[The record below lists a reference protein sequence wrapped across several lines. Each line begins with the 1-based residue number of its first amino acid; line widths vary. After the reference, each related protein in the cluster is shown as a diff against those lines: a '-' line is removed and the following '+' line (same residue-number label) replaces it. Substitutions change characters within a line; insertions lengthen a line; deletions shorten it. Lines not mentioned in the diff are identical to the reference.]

1 MGALKGSISYSKHY
15 VRGAL
20 PDDFRDPFVERIR
33 LRAFQ
38 PLGPA
43 EDEPHVGW
51 CSIENPLDCE
61 LDHGKVFFN
70 AYLNLGLRVDCWQIP
85 GPLFK
90 AHFAEAER
98 DLLARRGRDKLGKR
112 EKEELTTT
120 VSRRLRKQL
129 IPVMKVVDL
138 SWNLDTGVVR
148 FWNQSARLVEILDEL
163 FRATF
168 GLDLVPESPF
178 TAAARIGLTEEH
190 ERAFAM
196 LQPSTFHAQGA

>member
-15 VRGAL
+15 VRGEL
-20 PDDFRDPFVERIR
+20 PADFRDTFVESIR
-33 LRAFQ
+33 LRAFC
-38 PLGPA
+38 PLGLDD
-43 EDEPHVGW
+43 DEPRVGW
-51 CSIENPLDCE
+51 CSIEDPLDCE
-61 LDHGKVFFN
+61 LDHGKVYFN
-70 AYLNLGLRVDCWQIP
+70 AYLNLGLRIDRWQIP

-98 DLLARRGRDKLGKR
+98 ERLARRGRDKLGKR

-148 FWNQSARLVEILDEL
+148 FWNQSPRLVEILGEL
-163 FRATF
+163 FEATF

-178 TAAARIGLTEEH
+178 TAAARLGLAEAH
-190 ERAFAM
+190 EQAIALLMPSVFA
-196 LQPSTFHAQGA
+196 TAVA